1 MSNGLSDFNPS
12 VGVASILSGDERSSY
27 GDLDLQF
34 LLHPTYKD
42 IRPLKEI
49 DAIKSSV
56 RNLILTNCGDRPFQP
71 QIGGNVIRYLF
82 EPANRF
88 VIKDIQDEIK
98 GVIERHEPRVN
109 AVAVS
114 VNDIVDDNRL
124 AVTIQF
130 NIGAAFDQS
139 AEINFYLERLR

>member
-1 MSNGLSDFNPS
+1 MSNGLSDFNPTT
-12 VGVASILSGDERSSY
+12 GVASTLAGDSRSAY

-34 LLHPTYKD
+34 LLHPVYRD
-42 IRPLKEI
+42 VRPLKEI

-56 RNLILTNCGDRPFQP
+56 RNLVLTNFGERPFQP
-71 QIGGNVIRYLF
+71 SIGGNVTRYLF

-88 VIKDIQDEIK
+88 VIQEIQDEITA
-98 GVIERHEPRVN
+98 VIQRHEPRVN
-109 AVAVS
+109 AVSTRVF
-114 VNDIVDDNRL
+114 DDVDENRL
-124 AVTIQF
+124 AVSIQF